1 MPQTI
6 IGGVKTLIK
15 VRMSQKIKQI
25 LLEMDIMPIQFDEE
39 IGDDPER

>member
-6 IGGVKTLIK
+6 IGGVKMLIK
-15 VRMSQKIKQI
+15 VRVFQTWKQI